1 MAFGS
6 GAAGALARRGGP
18 EHLRIEGIEDLKK
31 TLGDFLPR
39 EANNIL
45 RRTITKVAA
54 NIRNDMRQAAPKD
67 QGVLRRAI
75 VSRRERGTPD
85 SVEAGVY
92 ITHGKGQKNDAW
104 YWHFVEWGTEGY
116 RVGEKRRDFRG
127 KSHGIVRR
135 NIAPKKA
142 QPFIKPTV
150 EKWRPKISAVFREEL
165 GPQIEREIAKR
176 ARRQQR

>member
-1 MAFGS
+1 MARAS
-6 GAAGALARRGGP
+6 GAGGALARRGGP

-54 NIRNDMRQAAPKD
+54 GIRNDMRQAAPKD
-67 QGVLRRAI
+67 EGVLRRAI
-75 VSRRERGTPD
+75 ISRRSRGTPNT
-85 SVEAGVY
+85 VEAGIY

-104 YWHFVEWGTEGY
+104 YWHFVEWDTVDT
-116 RVGEKRRDFRG
+116 R
-127 KSHGIVRR
+127 
-135 NIAPKKA
+135 A

-150 EKWRPKISAVFREEL
+150 EKWRPKISATFRNEL
-165 GPQIEREIAKR
+165 RPQIEREIAKR